1 VARSSSGLRHLLT
14 LGGQYPVTVG
24 AIVIAMALATVA
36 GTASQLAAGLLV
48 LETPSLEGDWL
59 GLAEVWRLVSWPLFQ
74 GPLPGS
80 LLALLFGG
88 FMMLWLGRQL
98 SFAWSERRFLVR
110 ILVITAGAA
119 LATELVLVPLAS
131 PLVHLGWPLA
141 DAPPVHFGIWPVANA
156 LLVTWGLLFP
166 GQRLSWF
173 GALEMSGGTVAKVV
187 AVATPIW
194 ALVVGPP
201 LAYLPHLFA
210 IGVAWLLVAGGP
222 RRGWWRLRSWW
233 QQRRLERQRRRFKV
247 VTTGREP
254 KPPQWMN

>member
-1 VARSSSGLRHLLT
+1 VARSSSGLRRLLT

-24 AIVIAMALATVA
+24 VVVIAMALATVA
-36 GTASQLAAGLLV
+36 GTASPLLARLLV
-48 LETPSLEGDWL
+48 LETPALDGAGWL
-59 GLAEVWRLVSWPLFQ
+59 QHAEVWRLATWPLFQ
-74 GPLPGS
+74 GPLPAS

-88 FMMLWLGRQL
+88 FMVLWLGRQL

-110 ILVITAGAA
+110 ILVITVGAG
-119 LATELVLVPLAS
+119 LVTELVLTPLGS
-131 PLVHLGWPLA
+131 PL
-141 DAPPVHFGIWPVANA
+141 VHFGIWPVANA

-187 AVATPIW
+187 AVATPVW